1 MDRRAPTLPCFSIIL
16 SPLRAQSTPLPA
28 VASPSRFQPRRLE
41 GRECGNAGP
50 GSQLLEGPVWDEV
63 GGEGTTYIRDRTTG
77 SRLQGH
83 PASKNSYGPPIYR
96 LLHYFLF
103 NTDPAQRTLT
113 EDHSALRAIM
123 APVSRTKAGTR
134 PASLSPPPM
143 YSVHVSPKCS

>member
-63 GGEGTTYIRDRTTG
+63 GGEVSASGA
-77 SRLQGH
+77 
-83 PASKNSYGPPIYR
+83 ASKN
-96 LLHYFLF
+96 
-103 NTDPAQRTLT
+103 
-113 EDHSALRAIM
+113 
-123 APVSRTKAGTR
+123 APVFN
-134 PASLSPPPM
+134 LLD
-143 YSVHVSPKCS
+143 